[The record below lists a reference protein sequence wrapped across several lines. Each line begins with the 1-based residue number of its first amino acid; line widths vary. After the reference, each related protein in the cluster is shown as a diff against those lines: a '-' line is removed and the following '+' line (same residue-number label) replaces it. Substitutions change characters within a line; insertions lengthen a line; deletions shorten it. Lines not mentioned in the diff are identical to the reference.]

1 MKERVNA
8 KFIEVFDE
16 LAEKIEESEKKRIE
30 LEDKKYDLSQTLL
43 EFEKYKNDDDE
54 REKKIENDIENIKS
68 EYEFLQK
75 NYDEVSRKN
84 VNINKEIQQRNNE
97 IGEKRK
103 KINELRAVIGK
114 LTEVRVILN
123 KYFSS
128 HFEHFTAQEKEI
140 IKSVNNYKMT
150 DTGKYNKAMNQLLE
164 SKEYG
169 LGNYDDRKM
178 NINSNQNINITSE
191 NNIENM
197 RMGDNISKI
206 TDVNKSLEMSGL
218 AGKEQK

>member
-84 VNINKEIQQRNNE
+84 VNINKEIQQKNNE

-150 DTGKYNKAMNQLLE
+150 DKGKYNKAMNQLLE

-178 NINSNQNINITSE
+178 NNNSNQNINITSE

>member
-1 MKERVNA
+1 MK
-8 KFIEVFDE
+8 
-16 LAEKIEESEKKRIE
+16 
-30 LEDKKYDLSQTLL
+30 
-43 EFEKYKNDDDE
+43 
-54 REKKIENDIENIKS
+54 
-68 EYEFLQK
+68 K

-191 NNIENM
+191 NNMENM

-218 AGKEQK
+218 AGKEKK